1 MRFVILFHLFFYR
14 LLTLGRYYDLII
26 RERNIKNK
34 FLAIIIV
41 LTIVIF
47 CVGLVACNDDELP
60 QDAVNGS
67 YEGVDYSTLSKVE
80 STSAFDLYQQVYET
94 YKNDTG
100 YFRDEL
106 FHFKTTGIEQCS
118 HFVVYRDGD
127 KFLSRDVK
135 VGYGIGPGKAY
146 DLKTLYFD
154 GTDFYSNNYDKN
166 KNIVEKKESL
176 QGTMADFNVK
186 SYGTLTANS
195 DIDACNARMLDDTS
209 HLTTYIMN
217 DRSLLSKLHNDNVYA
232 DAEGTYYFTIALDCS
247 AEVLANSQIAAKQ
260 EFIDRTTCSAESF
273 EMNMDTTI
281 DFTVR
286 EIDGV
291 LKITSWLRH
300 EKYQGK
306 ALGLALLK
314 CEQTCKSVLTYGQ
327 PHCTID
333 QDVIKSNIA

>member
-1 MRFVILFHLFFYR
+1 MKTKFIAIAIIL
-14 LLTLGRYYDLII
+14 
-26 RERNIKNK
+26 
-34 FLAIIIV
+34 IIV
-41 LTIVIF
+41 LGCI
-47 CVGLVACNDDELP
+47 GLVACNKEEEELP
-60 QDAVNGS
+60 QDAIKGS
-67 YEGVDYSTLSKVE
+67 YEGVDYTTLTKVA

-100 YFRDEL
+100 YYRDEL
-106 FHFKTTGIEQCS
+106 FHFKTSGIEQRS

-135 VGYGIGPGKAY
+135 VGYGIGPGEAY

-154 GTDFYSNNYDKN
+154 GTNFYSNNYVKN
-166 KNIVEKKESL
+166 KSIVEKKRTL
-176 QGTMADFNVK
+176 KGTMEDFNVK
-186 SYGTLTANS
+186 SYGTINADS

-217 DRSLLSKLHNDNVYA
+217 DRSLLSQYHNDNVYT
-232 DAEGTYYFTIALDCS
+232 DGEGTYYFTIALNCS
-247 AEVLANSQIAAKQ
+247 TEILANQQIAAKQ
-260 EFIDRTTCSAESF
+260 EFIDRTTCSEDSF

-281 DFTVR
+281 DFTVK

-314 CEQTCKSVLTYGQ
+314 CEQTCKSVLTYDESQ
-327 PHCTID
+327 YTID
-333 QDVIKSNIA
+333 QDVIKSTIA